1 MDTTMVQTT
10 KKDITMDIKQP
21 KKMGRPRKANPLTPA
36 QRHARWRAKR
46 KAQVAE
52 LVKIYQEA
60 NEK

>member
-1 MDTTMVQTT
+1 MNQTAVKT
-10 KKDITMDIKQP
+10 P

-52 LVKIYQEA
+52 LLKIYQEA